1 MGLEQGTQVEI
12 FHLTL
17 LPGQRMGES
26 LLEKLS
32 ESETRL
38 LEYDRDGVPVGKLK
52 RETP

>member
-38 LEYDRDGVPVGKLK
+38 LEYDRDGAPGGKLK
-52 RETP
+52 KETP